1 MTEPF
6 RTVSNLGQHYK
17 TSLKASKMYYKT
29 KSGITHVS
37 ALGQENAKPSAL
49 QGQIKFYWNKKGMIS
64 I

>member
-49 QGQIKFYWNKKGMIS
+49 QGQIKFY
-64 I
+64 